1 MTKYPP
7 HRPDTVAP
15 VSDAWAGFEDVATE
29 WLWETDEGLVITR
42 VSSPFASVSGSEP
55 SDIVGRTWLEFLGN
69 FDVGNTGGRR
79 IVTERMAERKEFL
92 GIRCLIRNDRGRLIH
107 LSLSARP
114 VFDGT
119 GGFAGYRGAARDITL
134 YAVIEEGLQRSETEL
149 RKILD
154 NMQDVFFRTDRRGRL
169 VLMSRS
175 ASDLS
180 GYPPAQLIH
189 RKVMTLLGGGE
200 ERKRL
205 LRGFR
210 EAGGTVRGQVAQL
223 RRADGELRWVSVNA
237 QIYLGDDGRP
247 AGVEGTVRDVDEVK
261 RAENRLLGSE
271 RRYRRL
277 VELSPNGILV
287 HREGRIL
294 YANPEA
300 AHLLG
305 ITDPSQMTGRMVTG
319 FIHPDSL
326 ALVESRIAMINDGWA
341 ALPPAEIKMS
351 GDDGQVRT
359 VELRTGTTEYRGG
372 LATQSVLIDVTA
384 RKDAERQL
392 RLAATVFD
400 TASEAILISGA
411 DNRILAINEA
421 FSEITGYSADEVIGK
436 NPSLLSSGRHDAAF
450 YGALWDSLEETG
462 RWQGEVW
469 NRRKNGEIYPEW
481 LSIAV
486 VCNSVGDAQHY
497 VAIFTDITQR
507 KRDEARIRY
516 QANYDALTG
525 LPNRNLF
532 MDRLWQT
539 VAVARREKT
548 NAGLMFVDLDRF
560 KMVNDTLGHPAGDAL
575 LVEAARRLRSVV
587 REEDT
592 VARLGGDEF
601 TVILHNMDQELD
613 ASVVAD
619 KIVQVLAEPFSIDGT
634 DVHVGGSIGVTVY
647 PRDGETADDLLKNSD
662 AAMYRAKERGR
673 NCYHFYT
680 PEIQERAVGRLH
692 LENALHAA
700 LENGEF
706 EVFYQ
711 PKVDI
716 ADGGVRGA
724 EALIRWRHPERGLV
738 PPDAF
743 IPVAEESGL
752 IVPIGEW
759 VLRDVCRQITEWD
772 RDGVEMPAV
781 AVNVSL
787 RQFREQDIPALV
799 ERTASEA
806 GLDPRR
812 LEIEITES
820 LFADDVEKTVTILQ
834 RLKALGV
841 TLAVDDF
848 GTGYS
853 SLAYL
858 RRFPIDVLKIDKSFI
873 DGVTDDLDDAAIAEA
888 IVAMSHRLNLHVVAE
903 GVETQD
909 QLSQLHEMTCDI
921 AQGYLISRP
930 LPEPDLRAWLAERKL
945 RLRTD
950 HENMET

>member
-1 MTKYPP
+1 MTKTSSRPP
-7 HRPDTVAP
+7 AVTGPA
-15 VSDAWAGFEDVATE
+15 SDEWSGFADVATE
-29 WLWETDEGLVITR
+29 WLWETDGDLVITR
-42 VSSPFASVSGSEP
+42 VSAPFESVSGSEAHE
-55 SDIVGRTWLEFLGN
+55 IVGRTWPDFLSG
-69 FDVGNTGGRR
+69 FDVKNTDGRR
-79 IVTERMAERKEFL
+79 IVGQRMAERKAFV
-92 GIRCLIRNDRGRLIH
+92 GIRCLIRNKNGRIIH
-107 LSLSARP
+107 LSMSARP
-114 VFDGT
+114 VFDDVGR
-119 GGFAGYRGAARDITL
+119 FLGYQGAARDITP

-180 GYPPAQLIH
+180 GYPPARLLH
-189 RKVMTLLGGGE
+189 RKVMMFVAGKE
-200 ERKRL
+200 ERRQL
-205 LRGFR
+205 IQSFR
-210 EAGGTVRGQVAQL
+210 KTGQLSGLIAHI
-223 RRADGELRWVSVNA
+223 RCADGELRWVSINA
-237 QIYLGDDGRP
+237 QVYLDDDGRP
-247 AGVEGTVRDVDEVK
+247 AGMEGTVRDVDEVK

-277 VELSPNGILV
+277 VELSPNGIVV

-294 YANPEA
+294 YANQEA

-305 ITDPSQMTGRMVTG
+305 IPDPAEMRGRQVLS

-326 ALVESRIAMINDGWA
+326 ALVESRIAMMNDGWA
-341 ALPPAEIKMS
+341 SLPPAEVKMS
-351 GDDGQVRT
+351 RRDGEVRV
-359 VELRTGTTEYRGG
+359 VELRTGTTEYQGG
-372 LATQSVLIDVTA
+372 LATQSVIIDVTG
-384 RKDAERQL
+384 RKEAERQL

-400 TASEAILISGA
+400 IASEAILISGA

-421 FSEITGYSADEVIGK
+421 FTEITGYSTDEVIGK
-436 NPSLLSSGRHDAAF
+436 NPSMLSSGRHDQAF
-450 YGALWDSLEETG
+450 YDALWRSLEGTG

-469 NRRKNGEIYPEW
+469 NRRKNGEVYPEW

-486 VCNSVGDAQHY
+486 VRNTAGEPQHY

-560 KMVNDTLGHPAGDAL
+560 KMVNDTLGHTAGDAL
-575 LVEAARRLRSVV
+575 LIEAARRLRSVV

-619 KIVQVLAEPFSIDGT
+619 KIVQALFSPFSIDGT
-634 DVHVGGSIGVTVY
+634 DVHVSGSIGVTVY
-647 PRDGETADDLLKNSD
+647 PRDGETADELLRNSD

-680 PEIQERAVGRLH
+680 PEIQERAIGRLH
-692 LENALHAA
+692 MENALHAA

-724 EALIRWRHPERGLV
+724 EALIRWRHPEQGLV
-738 PPDAF
+738 SPAAF
-743 IPVAEESGL
+743 IPIAEDSGL

-759 VLRDVCRQITEWD
+759 VLRDVCRQIKEWD
-772 RDGVEMPAV
+772 QDGVAMPVV

-799 ERTASEA
+799 ERVTAET

-820 LFADDVEKTVTILQ
+820 LFADEVEKTVAVLR

-841 TLAVDDF
+841 SLAVDDF

-858 RRFPIDVLKIDKSFI
+858 RRFPIDVLKIDKSFV
-873 DGVTDDLDDAAIAEA
+873 DGVTNDPDDAAIAEA
-888 IVAMSHRLNLHVVAE
+888 IVAMAHRLNLHVVAE

-909 QLSQLHEMTCDI
+909 QLGQLHEMTCDI
-921 AQGYLISRP
+921 AQGYLIGRP
-930 LPEPDLRAWLAERKL
+930 MPEPECRAWLLERVVHINADQED
-945 RLRTD
+945 RDT
-950 HENMET
+950 